1 MQMFKVAKMNLM
13 RAAAVGLVALTV
25 NVVQPAEEAHS
36 DGIFSGGLFEFSGS
50 SRLTSRTVLPNAPSI
65 GLDQNSKAL
74 QLYNSGDFQAA
85 RKLWEEA
92 AENDDIFAR
101 WMLARMYHYGQ
112 GVTAEDAKALFYY
125 RAVAKGFNGDRSQK
139 TRFHITVDA
148 TYWVGFYLNEGI
160 APAGLKKSPRRAFK
174 LFNLA
179 AKNGHAAAQFEVGR
193 AYLKGKVIKHNSKMG
208 KRWVMASANK
218 RHAPAM
224 ALLGTIYWAG
234 EVAQKSRTRGLM
246 WFTLAKEN
254 ACASI
259 NPEIYDRYEEVYTV
273 ATADERSK
281 AENFVYRWNQQNPL
295 RDGQSGYQ
303 LANCG

>member
-1 MQMFKVAKMNLM
+1 MQILEVARVNLV
-13 RAAAVGLVALTV
+13 RAAAVGMAVFAV
-25 NVVQPAEEAHS
+25 NVIQPAEDAHS

-85 RKLWEEA
+85 KKLWEEA
-92 AENDDIFAR
+92 AAEGDIFAK

-112 GVTAEDAKALFYY
+112 GVTADDGKALTYY
-125 RAVAKGFNGDRSQK
+125 QAVAKGFNGDRSQK

-148 TYWVGFYLNEGI
+148 TFWVGHYLNNGI
-160 APAGLKKSPRRAFK
+160 AAAGLNKSPRRAFK

-179 AKNGHAAAQFEVGR
+179 AKNGHAPAQFEVGR
-193 AYLKGKVIKHNSKMG
+193 AYLRGKVIKHNPKMG
-208 KRWVMASANK
+208 KRWIMASANK

-234 EVAQKSRTRGLM
+234 EVARKSRERGLM
-246 WFTLAKEN
+246 WYTLAKEN

-259 NPEIYDRYEEVYTV
+259 NPEIYDRYEEVYTE
-273 ATADERSK
+273 ATVDERSK
-281 AENFVYRWNQQNPL
+281 AENFVYRWNQQNPVK
-295 RDGQSGYQ
+295 DGQTGYQ
-303 LANCG
+303 LADCG